1 MKIKFYSS
9 FFFLISGLMCFAQ
22 MNAEE
27 LLLKA
32 LAAHGGDE
40 YKEVK
45 SIVYEKRINHF
56 DANGAVLDTVVE
68 NHMIDFENATSQ
80 FSWKQRED
88 EFTAKLD
95 QDSVTYKI
103 NGVDILD
110 SSKVLRMKNSL
121 KAATYV
127 FWQPFKL
134 LDPSAML
141 KSKGITTLFNGWE
154 VHVLEVRYPNS
165 ADQWVFYFDTKTFLL
180 KATGVLFKGRYSL
193 VKKRTSRKENWT
205 LFECK
210 ANQLFYHKFFCP
222 YSSEYPI

>member
-88 EFTAKLD
+88 EFIAKLD

-134 LDPSAML
+134 LDPMGS
-141 KSKGITTLFNGWE
+141 SSRDIR
-154 VHVLEVRYPNS
+154 HDPR
-165 ADQWVFYFDTKTFLL
+165 
-180 KATGVLFKGRYSL
+180 KAR
-193 VKKRTSRKENWT
+193 
-205 LFECK
+205 C
-210 ANQLFYHKFFCP
+210 
-222 YSSEYPI
+222 